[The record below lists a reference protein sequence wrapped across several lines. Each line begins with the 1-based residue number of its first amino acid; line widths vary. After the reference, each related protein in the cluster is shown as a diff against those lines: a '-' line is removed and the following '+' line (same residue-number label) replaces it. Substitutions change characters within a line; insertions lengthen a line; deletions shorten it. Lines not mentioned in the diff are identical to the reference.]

1 MAVLEDQK
9 KQFEALVLM
18 HVPFVFRVET
28 RPNKEAYS
36 DLTSKKKYTYLE
48 LNRQINKLSHA
59 LKNEGVGHG
68 DVVMSCLMNSVDG
81 VILNYASWKIGA
93 IYSPINFRF
102 APGDIAYCLKDS
114 EPRVFVY
121 DGEIAGTAGQ
131 GIEMS
136 EFKVR
141 KAMSASGL
149 EEYASGHPDVE
160 PPAPEGMSPFEE
172 GLRLYTS
179 GTTGRPKG
187 VPHSHADMYIA
198 GLTHSLYGMHWTPS
212 DNILVIAPYF
222 HAAGN
227 IPSYMPALSLGM
239 KVVSMKQFDPGKAL
253 DAVEEEKLTFLM
265 GPPTAF
271 EAILKTL
278 QEGCRRD
285 TGTWKAAM
293 LMGAPIPTRLYRA
306 LRDQLGIS
314 VFNGDG
320 NTEVLYCH
328 TLSPWDSVEKWE
340 GGATAKNGT
349 ALPGNLIRVVK
360 KYPDRKAEP
369 DELVPRDGETT
380 GEMIV
385 KNLHYPGGYHNLPEK
400 SVQVFR
406 NGWYYT
412 GDSVTWDEDGYN
424 HIVGRTD
431 DMIISGGEN
440 IFPEEVEA
448 RIMEM
453 GGVEDC
459 IVVGIPDEQWG
470 ELVCAYIVR
479 KDPSLTAG
487 DVDLHLKNHRELA
500 KYKRPRK
507 YVFADSLP
515 FTATG
520 KKQRFMIRK
529 MALEDLGT
537 GGSA

>member
-1 MAVLEDQK
+1 MAVMEEQK
-9 KQFEALVLM
+9 KQFEALTLV

-28 RPNKEAYS
+28 TPGKEAYT

-48 LNRQINKLSHA
+48 FNRQINKLSHA

-68 DVVMSCLMNSVDG
+68 DVVMSFLMNSVEG
-81 VILNYASWKIGA
+81 VILHYASSKIGA

-121 DGEIAGTAGQ
+121 EGELAGMARE

-141 KAMSASGL
+141 KAMSASDL

-160 PPAPEGMSPFEE
+160 PPALEGMSPFEE

-187 VPHSHADMYIA
+187 VPHSHVDMYIA
-198 GLTHSLYGMHWTPS
+198 ALTHCYYGMHWTPF
-212 DNILVIAPYF
+212 DNLLVIAPYF

-227 IPSYMPALSLGM
+227 IPAYMAALGLGM
-239 KVVSMKQFDPGKAL
+239 KVVTMKQFDPGKAL
-253 DAVEEEKLTFLM
+253 DAVEEEKLTFMM

-271 EAILKTL
+271 AAIIQRVK
-278 QEGCRRD
+278 EGYRRD
-285 TGTWKAAM
+285 TSTLKAVM
-293 LMGAPIPTRLYRA
+293 MMGAPIPTELYREC
-306 LRDQLGIS
+306 RDQLGIS

-320 NTEVLYCH
+320 NTEVLYCQV
-328 TLSPWDSVEKWE
+328 LAPWDPVEKWE
-340 GGATAKNGT
+340 GEATAKNGT

-360 KYPDRKAEP
+360 QYPDRKAEP
-369 DELVPRDGETT
+369 DDLVARDGKTT

-385 KNLHYPGGYHNLPEK
+385 KNHHYPGGYHNLPEK
-400 SVQVFR
+400 SAEVFR

-453 GGVEDC
+453 DRVSDC
-459 IVVGIPDEQWG
+459 IVVGIPDKKWG
-470 ELVCAYIVR
+470 ELVTAYIVR
-479 KDPSLTAG
+479 RDPSLTTEDIDMFLRA
-487 DVDLHLKNHRELA
+487 HKELA
-500 KYKRPRK
+500 QYKRPRK
-507 YVFADSLP
+507 YVFVDSLP
-515 FTATG
+515 MTATG
-520 KKQRFMIRK
+520 KKQRFIVRK
-529 MALEDLGT
+529 MAQEEMAR
-537 GGSA
+537 GGC